1 MLLLLC
7 KDSSGLCNLRAAGEQ
22 IRVWLSPGTEAG
34 PAGIIF
40 GTHGARAGLC
50 VASFIWGKINNK
62 MTLEVEFFVF
72 WLSLKR

>member
-1 MLLLLC
+1 MDYGIHVLLAS
-7 KDSSGLCNLRAAGEQ
+7 KVAFG
-22 IRVWLSPGTEAG
+22 RVPGQRVG
-34 PAGIIF
+34 PAEIIF

-62 MTLEVEFFVF
+62 MTLEVEFFIF